1 MAIAEGKHPFPS
13 RTRKL
18 SPPAPM
24 VLRGQLR
31 GRVGRCRDKLNGKA
45 HTNSKCGLFPFRGP
59 LILNCSRV
67 ILRLTCTPFS
77 LTTSG
82 GCGYDSLQAIM
93 TSRARRGEYGIGL
106 KAKSGVRSYAVTL
119 LAISLTLLV
128 GIMTHSAA
136 EAGEV
141 RVFLEKGS
149 LTLTSVEVKGREYL
163 PLAGVAKASGASLG
177 RLATRQRYRLRFPKS
192 SIIVTEGSSHIRV
205 GNQTVSLSES
215 PRRIGRSIAVPLEL
229 LPIALGERYGE
240 NRVNWDPKAR
250 VARIEERPHSL
261 RLLRIRTY
269 PDHTRVVLEGTR
281 RHDFL
286 LKDDGS
292 GQVVLEVKRGVLGPS
307 IRSHQV
313 NDGLLVSIDPRQI
326 GRDSQILFHAT
337 GQLFSS
343 KAFALRKPDRI
354 VVDLFSRSVQTSRLS
369 QSTAKTAPS
378 GAVPPEVT
386 SRSVGPGTL
395 PSLSP
400 FDDVVKTIVIDP
412 GHGGRD
418 PGAIGPSGIRE
429 KDVVLDI
436 GLRLKRMVEEQ
447 LGVKVIMTR
456 SGDVFV
462 PLEERAAIANRHKA
476 DFFISLHLNAA
487 PHSRAVGSETY
498 FLSREPSDKGARAS
512 AIREN
517 TVLNLEGIGLKEQEG
532 LKATLWDMAQ
542 TFYVRESSELAELLL
557 NELGQILKVN
567 YRGVKSA
574 PFFVLIGAAMPS
586 VLVEAAFI
594 SNPTEEQRLQG
605 EGYRQQITKALM
617 AGITKF
623 KGRYE
628 KRLGMLPAKGPS

>member
-1 MAIAEGKHPFPS
+1 MS
-13 RTRKL
+13 RFLLTLPEPVAKIRL
-18 SPPAPM
+18 M
-24 VLRGQLR
+24 RLVVRRVVLCA
-31 GRVGRCRDKLNGKA
+31 V
-45 HTNSKCGLFPFRGP
+45 LFG
-59 LILNCSRV
+59 
-67 ILRLTCTPFS
+67 
-77 LTTSG
+77 
-82 GCGYDSLQAIM
+82 
-93 TSRARRGEYGIGL
+93 
-106 KAKSGVRSYAVTL
+106 
-119 LAISLTLLV
+119 LAIPLP
-128 GIMTHSAA
+128 A
-136 EAGEV
+136 EAAKV
-141 RVFLEKGS
+141 RVHLVKGVM
-149 LTLTSVEVKGREYL
+149 TLTSVELGGVDYVS
-163 PLAGVAKASGASLG
+163 LANVAKATGGSLQRLHAS
-177 RLATRQRYRLRFPKS
+177 RSYRLRFPKS
-192 SIIVTEGSSHIRV
+192 SITVKEGSSDIQVAGRM
-205 GNQTVSLSES
+205 VSLSES
-215 PRRIGRSIAVPLEL
+215 SRRIGRTIAAPIEL
-229 LPIALGERYGE
+229 LPIALEERYGE
-240 NRVNWDPKAR
+240 GRVHWDPKTR
-250 VARIEERPHSL
+250 VARILSRASSI
-261 RLLRIRTY
+261 RLLRFRSHLG
-269 PDHTRVVLEGTR
+269 HTRVVLEGTR
-281 RHDFL
+281 RHDFV
-286 LKDDGS
+286 LKDDGT
-292 GQVVLEVKRGVLGPS
+292 GRVMLDIKHGVFAPS
-307 IRSHQV
+307 IQPIEV
-313 NDGLLVSIDPRQI
+313 NDGLLKSIDPRQI
-326 GRDSQILFHAT
+326 GRDSRILFQAT

-354 VVDLFSRSVQTSRLS
+354 VVDLFSRAAQKTSRLS

-378 GAVPPEVT
+378 GAVPPKVT
-386 SRSVGPGTL
+386 SRSVEPGPV
-395 PSLSP
+395 PSLLP

-429 KDVVLDI
+429 KDMVLDI

-487 PHSRAVGSETY
+487 PHSRTVGSETY

-567 YRGVKSA
+567 NRGVKSA

-617 AGITKF
+617 AGIAKF

-628 KRLGMLPAKGPS
+628 KRLGMLPAKGRS

>member
-1 MAIAEGKHPFPS
+1 MRA
-13 RTRKL
+13 
-18 SPPAPM
+18 
-24 VLRGQLR
+24 
-31 GRVGRCRDKLNGKA
+31 
-45 HTNSKCGLFPFRGP
+45 FPFRGS
-59 LILNCSRV
+59 LILNGSRA
-67 ILRLTCTPFS
+67 ILRLTCMPFS

-93 TSRARRGEYGIGL
+93 TSWARKGECGIRL
-106 KAKSGVRSYAVTL
+106 KARSGVGSYAVNP
-119 LAISLTLLV
+119 LAILLSLLV

-136 EAGEV
+136 VAGEV

-192 SIIVTEGSSHIRV
+192 SIIVTEGSSQIRV
-205 GNQTVSLSES
+205 ANQIVSLSES
-215 PRRIGRSIAVPLEL
+215 PRRIGRSIVVPLEL

-250 VARIEERPHSL
+250 VARIAERPHSL

-292 GQVVLEVKRGVLGPS
+292 GQVVLEVKRGILGPS

-337 GQLFSS
+337 GQLVSS

-354 VVDLFSRSVQTSRLS
+354 VVDLFSRPAQTSRLS

-378 GAVPPEVT
+378 GTAPPAVA
-386 SRSVGPGTL
+386 SRSVESGTV

-436 GLRLKRMVEEQ
+436 GLKLKRLVEEQ

-456 SGDVFV
+456 SGDIFV
-462 PLEERAAIANRHKA
+462 PLEERTAIANRHKA

-487 PHSRAVGSETY
+487 PHSGAIGSETY

-512 AIREN
+512 AVREN
-517 TVLNLEGIGLKEQEG
+517 TVLNLEGIGLKEQES

-594 SNPTEEQRLQG
+594 SNPTEEQRLQQ

-617 AGITKF
+617 VGITKF

>member
-1 MAIAEGKHPFPS
+1 M
-13 RTRKL
+13 
-18 SPPAPM
+18 
-24 VLRGQLR
+24 
-31 GRVGRCRDKLNGKA
+31 
-45 HTNSKCGLFPFRGP
+45 
-59 LILNCSRV
+59 
-67 ILRLTCTPFS
+67 
-77 LTTSG
+77 
-82 GCGYDSLQAIM
+82 
-93 TSRARRGEYGIGL
+93 
-106 KAKSGVRSYAVTL
+106 KAKSGVCSYPVNL
-119 LAISLTLLV
+119 LAIALTFLV

-149 LTLTSVEVKGREYL
+149 LTLTSIDVQGGEYL
-163 PLAGVAKASGASLG
+163 HLAGVAKASGASLG
-177 RLATRQRYRLRFPKS
+177 RLGTRQRYRLRFPKS

-205 GNQTVSLSES
+205 GKQTVSLSES
-215 PRRIGRSIAVPLEL
+215 PRRIGRSIVVPLEL

-250 VARIEERPHSL
+250 VARIQERPHSL

-326 GRDSQILFHAT
+326 GRDSRILFQAT

-354 VVDLFSRSVQTSRLS
+354 VVDLFSRAAQKTSRLS

-378 GAVPPEVT
+378 GAVPPEVA
-386 SRSVGPGTL
+386 SRSVEPGPV

-429 KDVVLDI
+429 KDMVLDI

-594 SNPTEEQRLQG
+594 SNPEEEQRLQR

-617 AGITKF
+617 AGIIKF

>member
-1 MAIAEGKHPFPS
+1 M
-13 RTRKL
+13 
-18 SPPAPM
+18 
-24 VLRGQLR
+24 
-31 GRVGRCRDKLNGKA
+31 
-45 HTNSKCGLFPFRGP
+45 
-59 LILNCSRV
+59 
-67 ILRLTCTPFS
+67 
-77 LTTSG
+77 
-82 GCGYDSLQAIM
+82 
-93 TSRARRGEYGIGL
+93 
-106 KAKSGVRSYAVTL
+106 KAKSGVCSYPVNL
-119 LAISLTLLV
+119 LAISLTFLV

-149 LTLTSVEVKGREYL
+149 LTLTSVEVQGGEYL

-177 RLATRQRYRLRFPKS
+177 RLATRQRHRLRFPKS

-215 PRRIGRSIAVPLEL
+215 PRRIGRSIVVPLEL

-326 GRDSQILFHAT
+326 GRDSRILFQAT
-337 GQLFSS
+337 GQLSSS

-354 VVDLFSRSVQTSRLS
+354 VVDLFSRAAQKTSRPS

-378 GAVPPEVT
+378 GARPPEAA
-386 SRSVGPGTL
+386 SRSVEPGPV

-456 SGDVFV
+456 SGDIFV
-462 PLEERAAIANRHKA
+462 PLEERTAIANRHKA

-517 TVLNLEGIGLKEQEG
+517 TVLNLEGIGLNEQEG

-594 SNPTEEQRLQG
+594 SNPAEEQKLQR
-605 EGYRQQITKALM
+605 EGYRQQITKALT
-617 AGITKF
+617 AGIAKF

-628 KRLGMLPAKGPS
+628 KRLGMLPGKGPS